1 MTPDAIADLYLA
13 AWNAAEAG
21 ERNALLAQGWSD
33 SARYTDPLMQG
44 EGRRGISTMIEQART
59 QFPGLRFIR
68 VGKLDGHGAFV
79 RFSWA
84 LGTAGNAPAAL
95 GTDIVRLDDEG
106 RIAEV
111 IGFLDA
117 MAA

>member
-1 MTPDAIADLYLA
+1 
-13 AWNAAEAG
+13 
-21 ERNALLAQGWSD
+21 
-33 SARYTDPLMQG
+33 
-44 EGRRGISTMIEQART
+44 MIEQART
-59 QFPGLRFIR
+59 QFPGLRFTR
-68 VGKLDGHGAFV
+68 VSKIDGHGAFV

-84 LGTAGNAPAAL
+84 LGDVGNPPAAL